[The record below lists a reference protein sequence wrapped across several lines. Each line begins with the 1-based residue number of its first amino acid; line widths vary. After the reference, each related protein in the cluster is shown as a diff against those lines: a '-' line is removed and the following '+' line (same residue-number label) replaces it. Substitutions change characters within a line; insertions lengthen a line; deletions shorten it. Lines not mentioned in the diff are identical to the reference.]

1 MNFLSCPRSRELE
14 SVLKSGC
21 LPSAWDDSLRHHVQ
35 TCSECR
41 DFVLVH
47 QAFRT
52 ERREAIT
59 TLPAISPGVIWW
71 RAQLRKRKEALEL
84 LSKPTSFAGRFAF
97 LSTVGVALVFFIWQ
111 GADVSQWWSWIS
123 NLSTSSASHLESFWT
138 VPSGWSVLLPISML
152 GLLALLGGFA
162 LYLATDKS

>member
-21 LPSAWDDSLRHHVQ
+21 LPGAWDDSLRHHVQ

-41 DFVLVH
+41 DYAVVH
-47 QAFRT
+47 QAFRA
-52 ERREAIT
+52 ERRATMDTI
-59 TLPAISPGVIWW
+59 PAVSPGVIWW

-84 LSKPTSFAGRFAF
+84 LGKPTSIAGRLAF
-97 LSTVGVALVFFIWQ
+97 LSTVVLAFVFFVWQ
-111 GADVSQWWSWIS
+111 GTHVSEWWKWIS
-123 NLSTSSASHLESFWT
+123 NLSTSSASHFESFWT
-138 VPSGWSVLLPISML
+138 IPSGWSLLLPLSML